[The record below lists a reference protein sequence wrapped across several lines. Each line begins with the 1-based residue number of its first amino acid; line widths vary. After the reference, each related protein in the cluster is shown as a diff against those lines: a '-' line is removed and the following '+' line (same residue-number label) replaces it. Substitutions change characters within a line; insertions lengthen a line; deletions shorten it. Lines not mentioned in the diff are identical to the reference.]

1 MSVCALAGVV
11 LVACV
16 QSTDFTLTWTH
27 SVERVE
33 WQEDWRVDGDTL
45 IQTQARV
52 KGSGAG
58 MDPAP
63 GAQLL
68 NGWYVWVPQPALHLQ
83 EIRLANSG
91 ATVSAWTL
99 CDLPDRAHCVSLG
112 TALGDPPQEPELSAQ
127 RSEGFVLRV
136 VSEPELPAEKPGGA
150 LPKP

>member
-1 MSVCALAGVV
+1 MSVCALAGPV

-16 QSTDFTLTWTH
+16 QSAAFSLGWTH

-33 WQEDWRVDGDTL
+33 WQEDWRVEGHSM

-63 GAQLL
+63 GAVWKD
-68 NGWYVWVPQPALHLQ
+68 GWYVWSPEPALHLK

-91 ATVSAWTL
+91 QTVSAWTL
-99 CDLPDRAHCVSLG
+99 CDLPARAHCVSLG
-112 TALGDPPQEPELSAQ
+112 QALGEKHHRNMSNQFSD
-127 RSEGFVLRV
+127 GFVLQV
-136 VSEPELPAEKPGGA
+136 MPPAPTPAEKPGGA
-150 LPKP
+150 LPNP